1 MDESESQLR
10 GTLLPHDSLE
20 YGTNS
25 DKTLTETQRCQEH
38 NRSLPKAP
46 ILTSLWL
53 GSFLASIDASI
64 VANIMNKIA
73 EEFHES
79 DKKQWMATSFL
90 LTNAAF
96 QPLYGRC
103 SDIVG
108 RKCALLI
115 AQSFFL
121 LGTLLTCFARNVTE
135 FAIARAICGMGGGGI
150 GAMSSITVSDICTT
164 KERGMYQ
171 GYANVIFGAG
181 QVLGAPVGGLIME
194 TFNWRIIFAAQV
206 VAIMIC
212 MILAY
217 RNINLKLLHIPP
229 FHQRFTRKNLSRI
242 DLFGS
247 SMLSCS
253 LVSFL
258 MLFSSGVS
266 RSLWFLLTLVSLTLF
281 CINERYIATER
292 LLPNGILRGHFGLS
306 ALLIVVSSFMMFA
319 ELYRMPVYLQLIQD
333 ISVSRSGI
341 FLLFASVSSSGAS
354 LFTGWLL
361 RTTKQDLGKLVYK
374 IALAS
379 SFIQLVGMMLALFT
393 TSVTEPSQAVHAGWA
408 VFSPRSA
415 GQMHYFKSD
424 SIAWRV
430 LLTVAL
436 MCSSFAYASL
446 LVSILVSIVD
456 TTEKSQQATMIGVFY
471 LWRSIGNTL
480 GASVP
485 LSVYEFEVARK
496 LWDYMEAQGLRD
508 TYLDLLH
515 DSSILRQRFRNHT
528 LAALLQIYR
537 SCFQVSYLPSICVCI
552 LGILAATRLT
562 QRAAHK

>member
-1 MDESESQLR
+1 MDESESQIR
-10 GTLLPHDSLE
+10 GTLLACDSLA
-20 YGTNS
+20 YGTNA
-25 DKTLTETQRCQEH
+25 DKTLNEVQTFQEH

-53 GSFLASIDASI
+53 GSFLASVDASI

-79 DKKQWMATSFL
+79 DKKQWIATSFL

-150 GAMSSITVSDICTT
+150 SAMSSITVSDICTT

-181 QVLGAPVGGLIME
+181 QVLGAPVGGLILE
-194 TFNWRIIFAAQV
+194 AFNWRIIFAAQV
-206 VAIMIC
+206 FIVILC

-217 RNINLKLLHIPP
+217 RNINLKLPHILPLE
-229 FHQRFTRKNLSRI
+229 QRFTWQNLSRI
-242 DLFGS
+242 DIFGS
-247 SMLSCS
+247 TMLSCS

-258 MLFSSGVS
+258 LLFSAGVS
-266 RSLWFLLTLVSLTLF
+266 QPLWVLVMIVSLSLF
-281 CINERYIATER
+281 SVNERYIATER
-292 LLPNGILRGHFGLS
+292 LLPSGLLRGHFGLS
-306 ALLIVVSSFMMFA
+306 AILIVASSFMMFA

-333 ISVSRSGI
+333 ISVSRSGV
-341 FLLFASVSSSGAS
+341 FLLFASVASSGAS

-361 RTTKQDLGKLVYK
+361 RTTRQDLGKLVYK
-374 IALAS
+374 IALIS
-379 SFIQLVGMMLALFT
+379 SFIQLTGMMLALFT
-393 TSVTEPSQAVHAGWA
+393 TSVTEPSQATHARWA
-408 VFSPRSA
+408 ILSPRSV
-415 GQMHYFKSD
+415 GQTYYFQSD
-424 SIAWRV
+424 SIIWRT

-436 MCSSFAYASL
+436 MCNSFAYASL

-480 GASVP
+480 GTSVP
-485 LSVYEFEVARK
+485 LSLYEMTVARR
-496 LWDYMEAQGLRD
+496 LWEYMESQGLRD
-508 TYLDLLH
+508 TYLALLH
-515 DSSILRQRFRNHT
+515 DSSILRQRFRGHA
-528 LAALLQIYR
+528 LASLLQIYNI
-537 SCFQVSYLPSICVCI
+537 CFQVSYIPSICICI
-552 LGILAATRLT
+552 LGIIAATRLT
-562 QRAAHK
+562 QMAAHK